1 MRQTILQTGG
11 TFMKKFKPL
20 IVLASI
26 LFILTLILPA
36 VLVLPFSDGKASGK
50 LGESLQTP
58 AKSVSVTTTED
69 SGVEV
74 AVYRFSEAKIENIP
88 LENYLVGVVAAE
100 MPADFKDEALKAQAL
115 TARTYIV
122 KQMLSKDHLGLP
134 KGAVVGDTEIYQVY
148 ESDDE
153 MRKNWGMDY
162 NWKREKILNT
172 VRATSGQ
179 IITYKGQAITA
190 SFFSTSNGYT
200 ENSEDYWPNA
210 FPYLRS
216 VASPWDKKSPKFTN
230 QKILSVREF
239 ETMLGVKLSGSTTI
253 GNITERT
260 AGKRIGKVNFNGKV
274 LTGREIR
281 DKLDLKSSD
290 FSWIRKGENIIIST
304 RGYGHGVG
312 MSQYGAN
319 GMASEGKN
327 YQEII
332 KYYYQGVD
340 ITSAETMLASVMAK
354 K

>member
-1 MRQTILQTGG
+1 
-11 TFMKKFKPL
+11 MKKIKPL

-26 LFILTLILPA
+26 LFALTLIIPA
-36 VLVLPFSDGKASGK
+36 ILVLPFSEGKASGK
-50 LGESLQTP
+50 LGEALQQAP
-58 AKSVSVTTTED
+58 AKNVTAAKTAD
-69 SGVEV
+69 DGVEV
-74 AVYRFSEAKIENIP
+74 AVYRFSKAKIEDIP

-134 KGAVVGDTEIYQVY
+134 KGAIVGDTEIYQVY
-148 ESDDE
+148 ESEADL
-153 MRKNWGMDY
+153 RKNWGMDY
-162 NWKREKILNT
+162 NWKREKILNA

-179 IITYKGQAITA
+179 IITYKGKAITA

-200 ENSEDYWPNA
+200 ENSEDYWPNS

-216 VASPWDKKSPKFTN
+216 VASPWDKSSPKFNN
-230 QKILSVREF
+230 QKILSVRDF
-239 ETMLGVKLSGSTTI
+239 EKELGVKLSGSTTI
-253 GNITERT
+253 GKIIERT
-260 AGKRIGKVNFNGKV
+260 AGKRVGKVNFNGKI
-274 LTGREIR
+274 LTGRDIR

-290 FSWIRKGENIIIST
+290 FNWVRKGDNIIITT

-319 GMASEGKN
+319 GMAAEGKN

-332 KYYYQGVD
+332 KYYYKGVA
-340 ITSAETMLASVMAK
+340 ITSADTMLAAVMAK